1 MTYCGGYM
9 TSISPI
15 TLAETAGSAAHTTS
29 AQQPACPP
37 EQPNCPQTTGLAP
50 DTAVSIKNK
59 SWIA

>member
-1 MTYCGGYM
+1 MNN
-9 TSISPI
+9 ISPI
-15 TLAETAGSAAHTTS
+15 VFAETAGSAAHTTS
-29 AQQPACPP
+29 TQQPAYPP

>member
-1 MTYCGGYM
+1 MNN
-9 TSISPI
+9 ISPI
-15 TLAETAGSAAHTTS
+15 VLAETAGSAAHTTS